1 MKKVKIAHFINL
13 IGNLFVNTLRIAY
26 FRNGQSSSQ
35 DFVLH

>member
-1 MKKVKIAHFINL
+1 MGNIAHFINL
-13 IGNLFVNTLRIAY
+13 IGELFVNTLIISY